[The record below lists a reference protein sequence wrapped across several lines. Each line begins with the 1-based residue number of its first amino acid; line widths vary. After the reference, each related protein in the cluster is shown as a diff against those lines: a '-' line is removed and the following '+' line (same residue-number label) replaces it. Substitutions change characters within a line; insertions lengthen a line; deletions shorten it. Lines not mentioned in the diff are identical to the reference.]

1 MVNVQLD
8 KKDGGNTHTYSSEVP
23 ACRQT
28 YEKKSGDLH
37 THNSGEL
44 IVTNEENFSTN
55 SLLQTSFLS

>member
-28 YEKKSGDLH
+28 YEKKVEIC
-37 THNSGEL
+37 TL
-44 IVTNEENFSTN
+44 ITQVN
-55 SLLQTSFLS
+55 LL